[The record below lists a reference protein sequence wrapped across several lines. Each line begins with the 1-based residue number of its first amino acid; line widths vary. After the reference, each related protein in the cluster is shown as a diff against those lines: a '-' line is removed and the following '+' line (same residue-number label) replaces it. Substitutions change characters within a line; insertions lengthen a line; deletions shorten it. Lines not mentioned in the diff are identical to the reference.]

1 MVIGERKIPGEV
13 VCVWC
18 ARVKLGKIKEEG
30 RKEAEK
36 QGGGKGGGILE
47 IEDCKTPDG
56 GWRREK
62 VRER

>member
-1 MVIGERKIPGEV
+1 M
-13 VCVWC
+13 WC

-47 IEDCKTPDG
+47 IEECKTPG
-56 GWRREK
+56 GGRRREK